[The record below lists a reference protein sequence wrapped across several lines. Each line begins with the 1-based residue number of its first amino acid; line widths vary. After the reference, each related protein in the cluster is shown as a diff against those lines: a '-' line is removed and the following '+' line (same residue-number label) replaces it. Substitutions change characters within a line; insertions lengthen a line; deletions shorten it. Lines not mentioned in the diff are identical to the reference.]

1 MPTIRLITAVLA
13 VPCTAVVLAA
23 AVNAQSRFAQPPQQ
37 QTVMRYS
44 EMDANDDGVIIRD
57 EWRGTRP
64 AFVAADLNG
73 DGVLAGREIWIPVN
87 NQSRAPGDFD
97 LTLDGSAAAEADAR
111 GTVGTAGAA
120 DSVAVRWSQ
129 FLNLDTNRDGVVR
142 LDEWAGNRGAF
153 NRQDLN
159 RDGIITRREYVGIE
173 AAPAACV
180 GTGAAARR
188 QARRAPQVIRVNPQT
203 RWTDTGI
210 YVTAGDVLVLDSIGT
225 TQLSDNDNDVA
236 APAGAR
242 SGRKAVDA
250 PLPQELAGALIGRIG
265 DSAPFGVGNL
275 RLLQA
280 PATGQLYLG
289 VNDDHLPDNRGEFQ
303 VTITVR

>member
-1 MPTIRLITAVLA
+1 M
-13 VPCTAVVLAA
+13 
-23 AVNAQSRFAQPPQQ
+23 
-37 QTVMRYS
+37 
-44 EMDANDDGVIIRD
+44 
-57 EWRGTRP
+57 
-64 AFVAADLNG
+64 
-73 DGVLAGREIWIPVN
+73 
-87 NQSRAPGDFD
+87 
-97 LTLDGSAAAEADAR
+97 
-111 GTVGTAGAA
+111 
-120 DSVAVRWSQ
+120 
-129 FLNLDTNRDGVVR
+129 
-142 LDEWAGNRGAF
+142 
-153 NRQDLN
+153 
-159 RDGIITRREYVGIE
+159 
-173 AAPAACV
+173 
-180 GTGAAARR
+180 
-188 QARRAPQVIRVNPQT
+188 
-203 RWTDTGI
+203 
-210 YVTAGDVLVLDSIGT
+210 LVLDSIGT